1 MPREER
7 QEGNCYGRGG
17 QIMGDIVAVTG
28 NEAVANALRQAN
40 PDVCAM
46 YPITPATEMVQRFS
60 SFVSDGKVK
69 TELILAES
77 EHSAMSAC
85 VGSSAAG
92 GRVITATSA
101 QGLALMWEILFIAS
115 GTRLPIV
122 MPVVNR
128 ALSAPLN
135 IHGDHSDA
143 MGARDT
149 GWIQLWSE
157 NAQEAYDNTIQA
169 FRIAE
174 HMDIRLPAMVCMDGF
189 IISHSIERIEYLEDE
204 EVKNFVGEFRQLNP
218 LLDIERPVSYGP
230 LILTDY
236 YMEYRKA
243 QDEVASKVSRIV
255 LDVARD
261 FEKMSGRKYDLFET
275 YRLDD
280 AEIGIVI
287 LNSAAGTSKDV
298 IDEFRNRG
306 IKAGLLKPRLY
317 RPFPYKEVGEAL
329 KHLKALCVLDRAD
342 AFGGSFGPVM
352 LDIATS
358 LYPCREKPVLINKI
372 YGLGG
377 RDYLPEHAELVLN
390 ELVGIAKTGTVRSYK
405 EYIGVRE

>member
-1 MPREER
+1 MA
-7 QEGNCYGRGG
+7 Q
-17 QIMGDIVAVTG
+17 IVAVTG
-28 NEAVANALRQAN
+28 NEAVANALRQVN
-40 PDVCAM
+40 PDVCAV
-46 YPITPATEMVQRFS
+46 YPITPQTDMMQRFAG
-60 SFVSDGKVK
+60 FVSDGLVK
-69 TELILAES
+69 TELILVES
-77 EHSAMSAC
+77 EHSSMSAC
-85 VGSSAAG
+85 VGASAAG
-92 GRVITATSA
+92 GRVITATSS
-101 QGLALMWEILFIAS
+101 QGLALMFEILFIAS
-115 GTRLPIV
+115 GLRLPIV

-128 ALSAPLN
+128 ALSAPIN

-143 MGARDT
+143 MGVRDC

-174 HMDIRLPAMVCMDGF
+174 HMDVRLPAMVCLDGF

-204 EVKNFVGEFRQLNP
+204 EVTNFVGEFRQLNP
-218 LLDIERPVSYGP
+218 LLDIKHPVSYGP

-236 YMEYRKA
+236 YMEIRKA
-243 QDEVASKVSRIV
+243 QDKVASG
-255 LDVARD
+255 VADITLAVASD
-261 FEKMSGRKYDLFET
+261 FEKLTGRRYGLFET

-280 AEIGIVI
+280 AEIGLVI

-298 IDEFRNRG
+298 VDEFRNKG

-329 KHLKALCVLDRAD
+329 KHLKAVCVLDRAD
-342 AFGGSFGPVM
+342 AFGGSYGP
-352 LDIATS
+352 LFIDIASS
-358 LYPCREKPVLINKI
+358 LYPYHEKPVLINKI

-390 ELVGIAKTGTVRSYK
+390 ELVDITGTGKVESFK